1 MNPPVLYLMESAS
14 RRTGSSYTPCSQW
27 SSPEDVR
34 TGKARI
40 LTLHWKQGGQSTL
53 VYGMEP
59 E

>member
-1 MNPPVLYLMESAS
+1 ME
-14 RRTGSSYTPCSQW
+14 SSYTRCWQW

-34 TGKARI
+34 TGKART
-40 LTLHWKQGGQSTL
+40 LTLHWKHGGENTL